1 MLAGVH
7 EMRRAVSYMCA
18 RNEKRA
24 NGWALRDFIRRVV
37 VNGEGVEAIQPDVL
51 EAVLNATGAQINEA
65 IRVATNAYIEM
76 RFEHMNSHVA
86 YETERV
92 CKIKEAIA

>member
-1 MLAGVH
+1 
-7 EMRRAVSYMCA
+7 MRKAMA
-18 RNEKRA
+18 HMHNRNEKLVQP
-24 NGWALRDFIRRVV
+24 WMLRDFIRHIVV
-37 VNGEGVEAIQPDVL
+37 DGGDITSVQPDRL
-51 EAVLNATGAQINEA
+51 ESVLNATGAQINEA

-76 RFEHMNSHVA
+76 RFENMNSHVA